1 MRWAIV
7 AIVFCSLTLAPTS
20 GLAQTL
26 ATVKSDISR
35 VLAEMEGNLVTGE
48 AISMN
53 LKDWR
58 GRADSAKVRFD
69 DLDRRFDELNA
80 YCRGTFEHDEY
91 VRRLAHCESV
101 GAQLETLKTQL
112 NLDLANVAAE
122 FETLKAREETRL
134 TQYRALEATLS
145 AGLPKLIDV
154 CTGLAAAE
162 RSGCRMPPAP
172 GPRTAS
178 IVNEWNTTL
187 TSLFAP

>member
-101 GAQLETLKTQL
+101 GA
-112 NLDLANVAAE
+112 
-122 FETLKAREETRL
+122 LKAREETRL